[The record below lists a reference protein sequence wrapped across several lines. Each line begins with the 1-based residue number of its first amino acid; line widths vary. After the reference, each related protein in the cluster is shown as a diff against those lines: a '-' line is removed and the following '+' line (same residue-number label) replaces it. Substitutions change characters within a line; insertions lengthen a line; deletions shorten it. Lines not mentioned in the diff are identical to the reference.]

1 MSFLDLLNR
10 AKGGDGR
17 AVEKLLLP
25 HLPALNAFVRL
36 RISDGV
42 VRRESTADIVQSV
55 CRDALGDLPSV
66 RAIDEDGFRAWLFAV
81 VHNKLRNK
89 EDYHRAAK
97 RDLQREQGALAD
109 ASGNQA
115 QLLGLYGRAVS
126 PSQDAA
132 ASEEIA
138 RIERAFDQLPD
149 AYRDVLLHVG
159 IGGLSY
165 GESSRLL
172 GRSEDSV
179 RQLVHRARARLAT
192 LLD

>member
-1 MSFLDLLNR
+1 MSFSDLLKR
-10 AKGGDGR
+10 AKGGDGG

-25 HLPALNAFVRL
+25 HLPALSAFVRL

-66 RAIDEDGFRAWLFAV
+66 RANDEDGFRAWLFAV

-97 RDLQREQGALAD
+97 RDLQREQGSHFD
-109 ASGNQA
+109 AAGRDV
-115 QLLGLYGRAVS
+115 QLLWAYGRAVS

-132 ASEEIA
+132 ASEEVA
-138 RIERAFDQLPD
+138 RIEAAFDRLPD
-149 AYRDVLLHVG
+149 SYRDVLLHVG

-165 GESSRLL
+165 RESSRLL